1 MTREPLPAH
10 CLTVRITQGPR
21 SGGRKLGK
29 QLDGFKELT
38 SGREKYKYKD
48 LYNTMRN
55 VIVGAL
61 DCREINLDQREVNF
75 RTPK

>member
-1 MTREPLPAH
+1 M
-10 CLTVRITQGPR
+10 
-21 SGGRKLGK
+21 
-29 QLDGFKELT
+29 GFKELT
-38 SGREKYKYKD
+38 SGREKDKYKD
-48 LYNTMRN
+48 LYNTMRI